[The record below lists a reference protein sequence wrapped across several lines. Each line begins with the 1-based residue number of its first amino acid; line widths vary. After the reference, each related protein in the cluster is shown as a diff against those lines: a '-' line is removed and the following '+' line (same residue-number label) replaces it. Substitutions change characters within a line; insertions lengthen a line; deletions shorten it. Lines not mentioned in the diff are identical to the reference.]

1 MSEVQVQDSGEGKKG
16 RQKKHTTRVDFTPM
30 VDMNMLLITFFM
42 FATTL
47 LKPQVMNITMPSRD
61 KVQEGQGTEFRKS
74 TALTILLAGD
84 NKIFY
89 YEGLPEGDQWK
100 DPNILK
106 ETTLAE
112 DGIRQVLM
120 KKNSGTYEKVQELKV
135 KRSKGQVSDKFY
147 DEAVIKIQEEANK
160 DLKIA
165 PNVLIKL
172 TDDATY
178 ENMVDALDE
187 MLVCNIGFYQVAE
200 LADGDRYLL
209 YEKTGKQHPEYLTD
223 KQKADLGIK

>member
-1 MSEVQVQDSGEGKKG
+1 MAEVQANDKGGGKRG
-16 RQKKHTTRVDFTPM
+16 RQKKHTIRVDFTPM

-61 KVQEGQGTEFRKS
+61 KVQAGQGTEFRKS
-74 TALTILLAGD
+74 TAMTILVAGD
-84 NKIFY
+84 NKVYY

-100 DPNILK
+100 DATVLK

-112 DGIRQVLM
+112 DGIRTVLM
-120 KKNSGTYEKVQELKV
+120 KKNAGTYEKVQELKV
-135 KRSKGQVSDKFY
+135 KRSKGIVSEQFY
-147 DEAVIKIQEEANK
+147 NDEVVKIQEEANV
-160 DLKIA
+160 DLGIA

-187 MLVCNIGFYQVAE
+187 MLVCNIGYYQVTE
-200 LADGDRYLL
+200 LTEGDRYLL
-209 YEKTGKQHPEYLTD
+209 YLNTKKAEYLTD
-223 KQKADLGIK
+223 KQKAELGIK